1 MTKEKK
7 IFVLSGSLLA
17 VIFLGAFLSFAYF
30 WKPVDINIENKVISK
45 DDTLAGKN
53 KKENEGAL
61 KSIEGIDAQAVRAIS
76 DSDHILGDKNAPVQV
91 VVYSDFQC
99 QFCAKF
105 ADTIKQVEEEFKDKV
120 VIAFRHFP
128 LSFNALAMPAAIA
141 SECAGEQ
148 GKFWEMYEKLFADN
162 RANNF
167 SAEQFRI
174 DAKNIGLDMKKFD
187 ECFKAEK
194 YIGKIQGQIADAK
207 TLGIYGAPASFIN
220 GEVAPGAYPLDD
232 FTDTNGDM
240 IKGMR
245 SRILKFIK

>member
-1 MTKEKK
+1 MSKEKK
-7 IFVLSGSLLA
+7 IFALSVALI
-17 VIFLGAFLSFAYF
+17 VVVFLGAFLLFAYF
-30 WKPVDINIENKVISK
+30 GKSIDTTVENKVISE

-53 KKENEGAL
+53 RKENEEAL
-61 KSIEGIDAQAVRAIS
+61 KSVEDIKEQAVRSIS
-76 DSDHILGDKNAPVQV
+76 DSDHILGDKSAPVQV

-128 LSFNALAMPAAIA
+128 LSFNALANRAAIA

-167 SAEQFRI
+167 SVDQFRI
-174 DAKNIGLDMKKFD
+174 DAKNIGLNMKKFD

-194 YIGKIQGQIADAK
+194 YIGKIQGQMADAK

-220 GEVAPGAYPLDD
+220 GDVAPGAYPLDD
-232 FTDTNGDM
+232 FTDANGDM